1 MKSFSTTIILIMMF
15 CGIQQQLVVLQ
26 IFFDYNVKSVLSFH
40 RLLVVVAFSR
50 HPLSHKGEQ
59 YNKNFHVL
67 IHIISLSHSLRS
79 LLSVVYTQPSSSLL
93 LKSVVLLNSSKKAYR
108 LLLDDLVF
116 APCDAAY
123 ATYVNTAWITVCAFH
138 IGCAYVVASGPK
150 PAIAIN
156 GNIRAWAKHVIF
168 NAVLSFGPAVRRP
181 YAIPQRRQANIRK
194 AIFFFENIF

>member
-67 IHIISLSHSLRS
+67 IHIISLFLSLCS
-79 LLSVVYTQPSSSLL
+79 LLSVYTQPSSS
-93 LKSVVLLNSSKKAYR
+93 SS
-108 LLLDDLVF
+108 
-116 APCDAAY
+116 
-123 ATYVNTAWITVCAFH
+123 
-138 IGCAYVVASGPK
+138 S
-150 PAIAIN
+150 
-156 GNIRAWAKHVIF
+156 
-168 NAVLSFGPAVRRP
+168 
-181 YAIPQRRQANIRK
+181 
-194 AIFFFENIF
+194 